1 MKRRKIW
8 LITEASQEAFDQG
21 IKITIIEP
29 KSFFVLFYQLN
40 ANANMNTIGLTILT
54 LLGASIAAKAQMPS
68 DNKTIIQAGFDRW
81 AKGEG
86 SFFDLLTDDV
96 KWTINGS
103 TPLSKTYPNKQQFLD
118 EVINPLNQ
126 RLSQKIVPT
135 VRHLYAEGDV
145 VIALIDGKAT
155 AKDGQPYN
163 MSYAWFMKMNGGKII
178 QVDAF
183 LDGLQFADIMKR
195 IPAGK

>member
-1 MKRRKIW
+1 M
-8 LITEASQEAFDQG
+8 T
-21 IKITIIEP
+21 
-29 KSFFVLFYQLN
+29 
-40 ANANMNTIGLTILT
+40 TIGLTILF
-54 LLGASIAAKAQMPS
+54 LLGASLAATAQSPL
-68 DNKTIIQAGFDRW
+68 DNKKIIQAGFDRW

-103 TPLSKTYPNKQQFLD
+103 TPLSKTYPNKQQFLA

-126 RLSQKIVPT
+126 RLSKKIIPT
-135 VRHLYAEGDV
+135 VRSLYAEGDV

-155 AKDGQPYN
+155 AKDSKPYN
-163 MSYAWFMKMNGGKII
+163 MSYAWFMTMKEGRII

-183 LDGLQFADIMKR
+183 LDGIQFADIMKR
-195 IPAGK
+195 IPVDE

>member
-1 MKRRKIW
+1 
-8 LITEASQEAFDQG
+8 
-21 IKITIIEP
+21 
-29 KSFFVLFYQLN
+29 
-40 ANANMNTIGLTILT
+40 MNIIGLTILT
-54 LLGASIAAKAQMPS
+54 VLGAAITATAQTTQE
-68 DNKTIIQAGFDRW
+68 NKKIIQAGFDRW

-86 SFFDLLTDDV
+86 NFFDLLTDDV

-118 EVINPLNQ
+118 EVINPLNE

-135 VRHLYAEGDV
+135 VRSLYAEGDV

-155 AKDGQPYN
+155 AKDGKPYN
-163 MSYAWFMKMNGGKII
+163 MSYAWFMRLKDGRII

-183 LDGLQFADIMKR
+183 LDGIQFADIMKR
-195 IPAGK
+195 IPAGN

>member
-1 MKRRKIW
+1 
-8 LITEASQEAFDQG
+8 
-21 IKITIIEP
+21 
-29 KSFFVLFYQLN
+29 
-40 ANANMNTIGLTILT
+40 MNTIGLTMLT
-54 LLGASIAAKAQMPS
+54 LLGAALAATAQTPL

-103 TPLSKTYPNKQQFLD
+103 TPLSKTYPNKQQFLA

-135 VRHLYAEGDV
+135 VRSLYAEGDV

-155 AKDGQPYN
+155 ANDGNPYN
-163 MSYAWFMKMNGGKII
+163 MAYAWFMTMKGGKII

-183 LDGLQFADIMKR
+183 LDGIQFADIMKR
-195 IPAGK
+195 LPAEK

>member
-1 MKRRKIW
+1 
-8 LITEASQEAFDQG
+8 
-21 IKITIIEP
+21 
-29 KSFFVLFYQLN
+29 
-40 ANANMNTIGLTILT
+40 MNTIGLTLLT
-54 LLGASIAAKAQMPS
+54 LLGAALAATAQAPL
-68 DNKTIIQAGFDRW
+68 DNKMIIQAGFDRW

-103 TPLSKTYPNKQQFLD
+103 TPLSKTYQNKQQFLA

-135 VRHLYAEGDV
+135 VRNLYAEGDV

-155 AKDGQPYN
+155 DNDGKPYN
-163 MSYAWFMKMNGGKII
+163 MSYAWFMRLKAGKVI

-183 LDGLQFADIMKR
+183 LDGIQFADIMTR
-195 IPAGK
+195 LPASK